1 MPKKIRYAYC
11 KVCNKEVEKSSRKPL
26 STMQKTGWVVI
37 IIITLGI
44 GALVYL
50 IYRSNRPKSYCPTCF
65 TKLEFSDE
73 PFIKPEDAIPLTPKE
88 KVLKKAGK
96 EIKPKEG
103 LEEKAKEIIE
113 KPEKKPSSDET
124 FCPYCGE
131 DIESGIDKCP
141 YCGSS
146 LKAPHEK

>member
-11 KVCNKEVEKSSRKPL
+11 KVCNKEVEEASRKPL
-26 STMQKTGWVVI
+26 STMQKTGWVVV
-37 IIITLGI
+37 IIITIGI
-44 GALVYL
+44 GAIIYL

-65 TKLEFSDE
+65 TKLEYSDK
-73 PFIKPEDAIPLTPKE
+73 PFIKPEDTVPLTPKE

-96 EIKPKEG
+96 EITPKPETKE
-103 LEEKAKEIIE
+103 EEKEIIE
-113 KPEKKPSSDET
+113 EPEKKSSSADT

-131 DIESGIDKCP
+131 DIEPGIDKCP
-141 YCGSS
+141 YCASS

>member
-11 KVCNKEVEKSSRKPL
+11 KTCKKEVEKSSRKPL
-26 STMQKTGWVVI
+26 STMQKTGWFVAS
-37 IIITLGI
+37 IITVGI
-44 GALVYL
+44 GGLIYL

-65 TKLEFSDE
+65 TKLEYSDK
-73 PFIKPEDAIPLTPKE
+73 PFIIPDDTIPLTPKE

-96 EIKPKEG
+96 EIKPKKDV
-103 LEEKAKEIIE
+103 EEKETEIIGE
-113 KPEKKPSSDET
+113 PEKKPSSDDT

-131 DIESGIDKCP
+131 DIEHGIDKCP
-141 YCGSS
+141 YCSSS